1 MIARMWHGRTLIAKA
16 DTYAAL
22 MNRLAIPDYRA
33 IPGNLAVHILRRD
46 DGEVAHFITFTLWES
61 LAAIEKFAGT
71 PVDQAKYYPED
82 RDFLL
87 EFELQVLH
95 WEVAGTASSK

>member
-1 MIARMWHGRTLIAKA
+1 MIARMWHGRTPAAKA
-16 DTYAAL
+16 NAYADL
-22 MNRLAIPDYRA
+22 LNHLAIPGYRA

-46 DGEVAHFITFTLWES
+46 EGDVTHFITFTLWES

-82 RDFLL
+82 REFLL
-87 EFELQVLH
+87 EFEPKVKH
-95 WEVAGTASSK
+95 WEVTGSASSK